1 MTGTL
6 PLKRGGCRYLRNG
19 RGLWETQ
26 PGPANAAWNGMLTG
40 QGIGVAD
47 MAVQSDVSD
56 AVGAAGP
63 YDRAKALSAFKLG
76 DVTFY
81 WITRLAAISV
91 LLILGGII
99 LSLIV
104 GAWPA
109 MREYGFAFL
118 WTQRWAPQAD
128 PPVLGALGP
137 IYGTLVTSFIAMLIA
152 IPVGLGVAIFLT
164 ELCPQWLRRP
174 IGIAIE
180 LLAGIPSII
189 YGMWGFFVLGP
200 FLAYTFQ
207 PFMISICANI
217 PVLNAIFA
225 GPPSYL
231 SLFNASL
238 ILAIMVLPFITAI
251 SVDVFKTVPPVLKEA
266 AYGVG
271 CTTWEVVRNVVIPYT
286 RVGVIGGIMLALGR
300 ALGETMAVTFIIG
313 NSFRITGSIFSPG
326 TTISAAI
333 ASEFAES
340 DGLHQSGL
348 ILCGLLLFVLTFFVL
363 AAARLMLMRLEQK
376 AGK

>member
-1 MTGTL
+1 
-6 PLKRGGCRYLRNG
+6 
-19 RGLWETQ
+19 
-26 PGPANAAWNGMLTG
+26 
-40 QGIGVAD
+40 
-47 MAVQSDVSD
+47 MAVESNVID
-56 AVGAAGP
+56 AAGP
-63 YDRAKALSAFKLG
+63 YDRAKALSAFKFG
-76 DVTFY
+76 DITFY
-81 WITRLAAISV
+81 WITRLSAISV

-99 LSLIV
+99 ISLIV
-104 GAWPA
+104 GAFPA
-109 MREYGFAFL
+109 IKEFGISFL
-118 WTQRWAPQAD
+118 WTQRWAPSAD

-152 IPVGLGVAIFLT
+152 IPVGLGIAIFLT

-174 IGIAIE
+174 IGMAVE

-200 FLAYTFQ
+200 FLANTFQ
-207 PFMISICANI
+207 PFMIRVFDGV
-217 PVLNAIFA
+217 PVLGAIFA

-231 SLFNASL
+231 SLFNAAL
-238 ILAIMVLPFITAI
+238 ILAIMVLPFITSI

-271 CTTWEVVRNVVIPYT
+271 CTTWEVVRSVVIPYT
-286 RVGVIGGIMLALGR
+286 RVGIIGGVMLALGR

-313 NSFRITGSIFSPG
+313 NSFRISSSIFAPG

-348 ILCGLLLFVLTFFVL
+348 ILLGLLLFVLTFFVL
-363 AAARLMLMRLEQK
+363 AAARLMLMRLETK

>member
-1 MTGTL
+1 
-6 PLKRGGCRYLRNG
+6 
-19 RGLWETQ
+19 
-26 PGPANAAWNGMLTG
+26 
-40 QGIGVAD
+40 
-47 MAVQSDVSD
+47 MAVETDV
-56 AVGAAGP
+56 GKLLEAAGP
-63 YDRAKALSAFKLG
+63 YDRAKALGAFKLG
-76 DVTFY
+76 DKTFY
-81 WITRLAAISV
+81 WVTRLSAISV

-99 LSLIV
+99 VSLIV

-109 MREYGFAFL
+109 MREFGFAFL
-118 WTQRWAPQAD
+118 WTQRWAPQTD
-128 PPVLGALGP
+128 PPILGALGP
-137 IYGTLVTSFIAMLIA
+137 MYGTLITSFIAMTIA
-152 IPVGLGVAIFLT
+152 IPVGLGIAIFLT

-174 IGIAIE
+174 IGIAVE

-207 PFMISICANI
+207 PFMIKLFADI

-238 ILAIMVLPFITAI
+238 ILAIMVLPFITSI

-271 CTTWEVVRNVVIPYT
+271 CTTWEVVRSVVIPYT

-313 NSFRITGSIFSPG
+313 NSFRIKSSIFAPG

-340 DGLHQSGL
+340 DGLHQASL
-348 ILCGLLLFVLTFFVL
+348 ILLGLLLFVLTFFVL
-363 AAARLMLMRLEQK
+363 ATARMMLLRLEKK

>member
-1 MTGTL
+1 
-6 PLKRGGCRYLRNG
+6 
-19 RGLWETQ
+19 
-26 PGPANAAWNGMLTG
+26 
-40 QGIGVAD
+40 
-47 MAVQSDVSD
+47 MAVQSDAMEAS
-56 AVGAAGP
+56 GP
-63 YDRAKALSAFKLG
+63 YDRAKARNAFKLG

-81 WITRLAAISV
+81 WITRASAISV

-99 LSLIV
+99 LSLVV

-109 MREYGFAFL
+109 MKQYGAAFL
-118 WTQRWAPQAD
+118 WTQRWAPSAD

-137 IYGTLVTSFIAMLIA
+137 MYGTLVTSFI
-152 IPVGLGVAIFLT
+152 AIFLT

-207 PFMISICANI
+207 PFMIGLFENI
-217 PVLNAIFA
+217 PILGSIFG

-231 SLFNASL
+231 SLFNAAL

-313 NSFRITGSIFSPG
+313 NSFRISSSIFAPG

-348 ILCGLLLFVLTFFVL
+348 ILLGLLLFVLTFFVL
-363 AAARLMLMRLEQK
+363 AAARLMLLRLEKK
-376 AGK
+376 AGS